1 MQKTS
6 ETLHHL
12 WNAISIMA
20 YSNKVYA
27 EDTQD
32 KGGVAKEEFHIALPR
47 SIPVCTGYQQTGK
60 LPTGRKQPLC

>member
-1 MQKTS
+1 
-6 ETLHHL
+6 
-12 WNAISIMA
+12 MA

-27 EDTQD
+27 EETQD

-47 SIPVCTGYQQTGK
+47 PIPVCTGYQQTGK